1 MEQHAASAEQLVAL
15 LRAASARRETAST
28 GANAQSSRS
37 HAVYQ
42 LTLRNGGRLVRV
54 RVRVSLAVYQLS
66 LRNGGRRLLP

>member
-42 LTLRNGGRLVRV
+42 L
-54 RVRVSLAVYQLS
+54 S